1 MIALL
6 MAGCKGSRM
15 KTQEEKLLLKYI
27 HPTILHVVFA
37 LQNTNYFFIFITATS
52 PNSPKTKVMLKNAGI
67 EIFDTSGKGYVED
80 LNLILRSINDDVLV
94 VPGDL
99 PLLDDEIIKKILS
112 THNSDKIWTSFLVT
126 KEFLNSIGLTSDFSI
141 RFQNKE
147 CSFTGISIVNA
158 KEINNLDL
166 LEEIYYILDDKRI
179 GMNLNTCEDYGLL
192 GTS

>member
-1 MIALL
+1 MIALV
-6 MAGCKGSRM
+6 MAGGKGSRM

-27 HPTILHVVFA
+27 HPTILHVIFA
-37 LQNTNYFFIFITATS
+37 LQNTNYFSKIITATS
-52 PNSPKTKVMLKNAGI
+52 PNSPKTKEMLKNAGI

-80 LNLILRSINDDVLV
+80 LNLILCSINDDVLV

-166 LEEIYYILDDKRI
+166 VEENYYILDDKRI
-179 GMNLNTCEDYGLL
+179 GMNLNTYEDYRLL
-192 GTS
+192 DSS

>member
-1 MIALL
+1 MIALV
-6 MAGCKGSRM
+6 MAGGKGTRM

-27 HPTILHVVFA
+27 HPTILHVIFA
-37 LQNTNYFFIFITATS
+37 LQNTNYFSKIITATS
-52 PNSPKTKVMLKNAGI
+52 PNSPKTKEMLKNAGI

-112 THNSDKIWTSFLVT
+112 AHNSDKIWTSFLVT

-166 LEEIYYILDDKRI
+166 VEEIYYILDDKRI
-179 GMNLNTCEDYGLL
+179 GMNLNTYEDYRLL